1 MKTQDNILKA
11 CDVAFS
17 AESKQNL
24 NAWKDFEKT
33 VNLECIEKV
42 KEKIATT
49 VMAIPT
55 ILDQEKVDEMKN
67 AVTERILN
75 EVR

>member
-11 CDVAFS
+11 CNVAFS
-17 AESKQNL
+17 AETKKNL
-24 NAWKDFEKT
+24 NDWMDFEKT

-42 KEKIATT
+42 KEKIAST
-49 VMAIPT
+49 VMTIPT
-55 ILDQEKVDEMKN
+55 ILDQEKINEMKN
-67 AVTERILN
+67 AVTDRILN